1 MKESNVDG
9 CGREKEKGNSKESGK
24 DKCFSNKVKAE
35 ELRGHHEKRR
45 GISKPVAVSS
55 GQVGQ

>member
-1 MKESNVDG
+1 M
-9 CGREKEKGNSKESGK
+9 EKEKGNSKESGK
-24 DKCFSNKVKAE
+24 DNCFYNKGRVEK
-35 ELRGHHEKRR
+35 LRGHHEKRR

>member
-9 CGREKEKGNSKESGK
+9 CRREKEKGNSKESGK
-24 DKCFSNKVKAE
+24 DNCFYNKVKVE
-35 ELRGHHEKRR
+35 KLRGHHEKRR

-55 GQVGQ
+55 GKVGQ

>member
-24 DKCFSNKVKAE
+24 DNCFYNRVKAE
-35 ELRGHHEKRR
+35 ELRVHHEKRR
-45 GISKPVAVSS
+45 GISKPVR
-55 GQVGQ
+55 